1 MNCVAYGIVVYG
13 GATVID
19 FGDAPYAVDLFGT
32 STGVLLGVHHEACH
46 VAPAHEPQNRP
57 WPVSEG
63 GRHAMATSPQVRGS
77 WVVGD
82 VRAVPAGAAPG
93 AIGGGGSCCRG
104 SARSFK

>member
-63 GRHAMATSPQVRGS
+63 
-77 WVVGD
+77 D
-82 VRAVPAGAAPG
+82 VTRWRRPHKSGAA
-93 AIGGGGSCCRG
+93 GSLET
-104 SARSFK
+104 